1 MGDTHRPKKG
11 SMGFGPRKRANR
23 PYGRVKSWPQSNAD
37 EVKVQGFAGWKAG
50 MTHVMMRDLNPHSPS
65 AGAEVRKA
73 VTVVEVP
80 PMRVLAVR
88 GYKMTPY
95 GKQTAGEAWANSEKL
110 GDEIPNLPRRLPER
124 KEHDSESHL
133 NKLRESNLSEI
144 RLIVASQPDKISA
157 VGSKTPAI
165 MEMGLTG
172 GDFSAQIDWAA
183 EKLGEEITVSDV
195 FTDGADIDVIG
206 VTKGYGNQGVVR
218 RFGVK
223 LLSHKNSKRR
233 RMIGNLGDFGT
244 GYVRKTIRQAGQT
257 GYHQRTEYNK
267 RVLRI
272 ADEED
277 SQITPA
283 GGFLHYGNINNQY
296 MIIQG
301 SLPGPAKRLIRF
313 RDAARPRREQPPVDI
328 TYVSTASKQGV

>member
-1 MGDTHRPKKG
+1 
-11 SMGFGPRKRANR
+11 
-23 PYGRVKSWPQSNAD
+23 
-37 EVKVQGFAGWKAG
+37 
-50 MTHVMMRDLNPHSPS
+50 MMRDLNPGSPS

-95 GKQTAGEAWANSEKL
+95 GKQTAGEAWASADKL
-110 GDEIPNLPRRLPER
+110 SDVIPSLPRRIPER
-124 KEHDSESHL
+124 KEHDANAHL
-133 NKLRESNLSEI
+133 DKLRESDLAEV
-144 RLIVASQPDKISA
+144 RLIVSSQPDKVSA
-157 VGSKTPAI
+157 VGSKSPEI

-172 GDFSAQIDWAA
+172 GDLGAQLDWAA
-183 EKLGEEITVSDV
+183 EKLGEELGIEDV
-195 FTDGADIDVIG
+195 FESGSDIDVIG

-233 RMIGNLGDFGT
+233 RQIGNMGDFGT

-267 RVLRI
+267 RILRI
-272 ADEED
+272 AGEEE

-283 GGFLHYGNINNQY
+283 GGFLHYGEIKNHY